1 MKGNKKILVVAVLL
15 LLVAVSYTTYA
26 IYKTSVAADATAQAA
41 AWNVALKDGSDEI
54 TSTTD
59 IVFTTGN
66 CTGAASG
73 HVAPDR
79 MAPGLTCTKTITLDA
94 RGTEVDVA
102 YTVTAGT
109 ATLTDAATGASLSD
123 AGFTVTLTGTSTG
136 KILYDAAD
144 ANKTV
149 NLTLTAAWTGTD
161 DDTTKNPAD
170 VKLSGATITVP
181 VTLTAAQSFGS

>member
-26 IYKTSVAADATAQAA
+26 IYKTSVAANATAQAA
-41 AWNVALKDGSDEI
+41 VWNVALKDGSNEI
-54 TSTTD
+54 TSTTN
-59 IVFTTGN
+59 ITFATGN
-66 CTGAASG
+66 CTGDASG
-73 HVAPDR
+73 HVEPGK

-94 RGTEVDVA
+94 SGTEVDVA

-109 ATLTDAATGASLSD
+109 ATLTNAATGASLSD
-123 AGFTVTLTGTSTG
+123 AGFTVTLTGTSIGT
-136 KILYDAAD
+136 ILYNAAT
-144 ANKTV
+144 KTV
-149 NLTLTAAWTGTD
+149 DLTLTATWTGTD